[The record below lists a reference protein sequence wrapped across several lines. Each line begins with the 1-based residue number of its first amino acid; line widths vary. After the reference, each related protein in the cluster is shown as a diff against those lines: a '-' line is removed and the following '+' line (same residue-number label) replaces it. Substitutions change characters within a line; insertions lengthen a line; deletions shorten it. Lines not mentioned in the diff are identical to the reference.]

1 MLSWA
6 ASLSRKTQTCFFRA
20 KKIQEHG
27 EAGTVAGAR
36 RNRTR
41 ANDLPQP
48 PLLLREHLKTMQWE
62 RQDIR
67 IPEGYGSASI
77 FFAQQNEES
86 KANEFHQP
94 QFEL

>member
-1 MLSWA
+1 
-6 ASLSRKTQTCFFRA
+6 
-20 KKIQEHG
+20 
-27 EAGTVAGAR
+27 
-36 RNRTR
+36 
-41 ANDLPQP
+41 
-48 PLLLREHLKTMQWE
+48 MQWE